1 MLESKKE
8 LRETAWKA
16 ECENTLREKITEFQ
30 RSVDSV
36 NVPEEKKKE
45 GCEKVVDLT
54 IDFN

>member
-1 MLESKKE
+1 MLESKKK

-16 ECENTLREKITEFQ
+16 ECENTLGEKVTEFQ

-36 NVPEEKKKE
+36 NGSEERKKE
-45 GCEKVVDLT
+45 GCERAVDLV